1 MLMVCVTEQA
11 NKKTKQQHKD
21 TDTIIQN
28 LR

>member
-1 MLMVCVTEQA
+1 MLVVCVTEQA